1 MKAILKG
8 KVQSMDKKG
17 SGIVAVQL
25 VAVGKV
31 QGVPMSA
38 KETNL
43 TLILDI
49 KELVAEQMK
58 FGSIITVTI
67 TDEDPDSKVD

>member
-1 MKAILKG
+1 
-8 KVQSMDKKG
+8 MDKKG